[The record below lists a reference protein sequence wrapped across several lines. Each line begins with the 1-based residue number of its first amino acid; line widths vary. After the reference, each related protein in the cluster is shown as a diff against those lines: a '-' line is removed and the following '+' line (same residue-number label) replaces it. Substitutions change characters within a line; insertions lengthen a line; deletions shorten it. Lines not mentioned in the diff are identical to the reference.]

1 MAEKWT
7 QERIE
12 QEYIQAQA
20 EESTTLEYKAADAL
34 GIGDGRKREITKDV
48 SALANAAGGVII
60 YGIKEYDQKDKKHLP
75 EKLDPIDRTQFSK
88 EWLEQVINNI
98 RPRIDGLVIHPVPV
112 LEGIRPDNVVYVVEI
127 PQSTT
132 AHQAADLRYYKRYN
146 FERLPM
152 QDYEIRDVMNRGVKP
167 DADVEFSWR
176 RIGGE
181 GGEDLFGLGVTVRNQ
196 GLVVIHHFKLE
207 FVFPDLD
214 RVPLAYITAVPS
226 DFVEQVKIEQS
237 PVTKMVEVEVRDHI
251 AVLVKRDRH
260 LINVRFR
267 SKDVLFPN
275 DSMVISEDVSLQYI
289 INSQIFYN
297 RSTIPALEWILYADN
312 MLPKQGKIPFYELCS
327 QW

>member
-1 MAEKWT
+1 MTEEWT

-34 GIGDGRKREITKDV
+34 GMTDGKKREIAKDV
-48 SALANAAGGVII
+48 SALANAAGGIII

-75 EKLDPIDRTQFSK
+75 ERLDPIDRTQFSK

-112 LEGIRPDNVVYVVEI
+112 FESTRPDNVVYIVEA

-146 FERLPM
+146 FECLPM

-167 DADVEFSWR
+167 DVDVEFSWR
-176 RIGGE
+176 CIGGE
-181 GGEDLFGLGVTVRNQ
+181 MGEDLFGLGVVVRNQ
-196 GLVVIHHFKLE
+196 GLVVINHFKLE

-214 RVPLAYITAVPS
+214 RVPLTYVTAVPS
-226 DFVEQVKIEQS
+226 DFGEQVKSEQH
-237 PVTKMVEVEVRDHI
+237 PATKMVEVEVMDHI
-251 AVLVKRDRH
+251 AVLIKRRGG
-260 LINVRFR
+260 LVSVRFR

-275 DSMVISEDVSLQYI
+275 DSIAISEDVSLQYV
-289 INSQIFYN
+289 INGQIFHN
-297 RSTIPALEWILYADN
+297 RSEIPALEWILYADN
-312 MLPKQGKIPFYELCS
+312 MLPKEGKIPFFQLCS
-327 QW
+327 QC